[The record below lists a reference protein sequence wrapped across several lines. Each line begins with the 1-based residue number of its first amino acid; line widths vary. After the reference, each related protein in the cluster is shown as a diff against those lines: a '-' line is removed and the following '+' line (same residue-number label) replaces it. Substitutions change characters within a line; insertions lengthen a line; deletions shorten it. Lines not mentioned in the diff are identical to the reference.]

1 MTMPTTAADLA
12 RDLLPKALHQNPVG
26 ATALFLRLVQSHG
39 WGVPL
44 TMAELD
50 DAVNVIVTEMIPF
63 ITVSPATA
71 YLLGDMADRLYS
83 WTGPGSDKFESLT
96 PFLRTIEAV
105 LAHWTPTKDNAQEL
119 NMHTVLT
126 LLVSWFETHSED

>member
-1 MTMPTTAADLA
+1 M
-12 RDLLPKALHQNPVG
+12 PKALHQNPIG
-26 ATALFLRLVQSHG
+26 ATALFLRLVQAHAG
-39 WGVPL
+39 DVPL

-50 DAVNVIVTEMIPF
+50 DAVNVIVTEMIPY

-83 WTGPGSDKFESLT
+83 WTGPGSDKFESLA

-105 LAHWTPTKDNAQEL
+105 LTRWFPTKGNAQEL

-126 LLVSWFETHSED
+126 LLVDWFKAHRED